1 MKQKQHS
8 LNATQSVMGRQ
19 EPSLWLSNQLNAL
32 LRDAM
37 QRNFGRCSPTD
48 TWAPSVNVYQLP
60 GRLEVCVDL
69 AGVSRDAL
77 DVRVEPGR
85 LIVRGMRSAPEPTDR
100 EGGPMRIL
108 GMEIDYG
115 SFHREITLPAQ
126 VRIDEV
132 KSTYADGLL
141 WITLPMTQTK

>member
-1 MKQKQHS
+1 
-8 LNATQSVMGRQ
+8 MGRH
-19 EPSLWLSNQLNAL
+19 EPSLWLSSQLNAL

-48 TWAPSVNVYQLP
+48 TWAPSVNVYQLR

-69 AGVSRDAL
+69 AGVQRESM

-85 LIVRGMRSAPEPTDR
+85 LIIRGVRQAPEPSDR
-100 EGGPMRIL
+100 EGGPMRIV

-115 SFHREITLPAQ
+115 PFHREITLPEQ
-126 VRIDEV
+126 VRLEHV
-132 KSTYADGLL
+132 QSSYADGLL
-141 WITLPMTQTK
+141 WITLPMKTND

>member
-1 MKQKQHS
+1 MKQRS
-8 LNATQSVMGRQ
+8 SVTESVMGRQ
-19 EPSLWLSNQLNAL
+19 DPSLWLSSQLNAL

-48 TWAPSVNVYQLP
+48 TWAPSVNVYQLRS
-60 GRLEVCVDL
+60 RLEVCVDL
-69 AGVSRDAL
+69 AGVNREEL

-85 LIVRGMRSAPEPTDR
+85 LLIRGVRHAPEPTDR

-115 SFHREITLPAQ
+115 PFQREIALP
-126 VRIDEV
+126 DEV
-132 KSTYADGLL
+132 RLEQVESNYSDGLL
-141 WITLPMTQTK
+141 WITLPMNEAD